1 MKTQGPTPSYCFIK
15 RDIPLKMANWQKTTS
30 AYLRVLVPCRTC
42 LLLLPILPFRPAC
55 SSSTAVYRSVLY
67 LSPASL
73 LFLPF
78 LHFSPSALRQLP
90 ATMQFCLLVF
100 YCRLS
105 TVLLAHILPLLAV
118 TRSVLPVP
126 LLVLPVYLTNLPV
139 PLLFLPVYLTILSAP
154 FLCCLSTS
162 QISLL
167 LFLVLT
173 VYLTNLSVPLL
184 MLPVYLIDLSD

>member
-1 MKTQGPTPSYCFIK
+1 MPHMSST
-15 RDIPLKMANWQKTTS
+15 A
-30 AYLRVLVPCRTC
+30 AY
-42 LLLLPILPFRPAC
+42 LPFRPAC

-73 LFLPF
+73 LVLLF

-126 LLVLPVYLTNLPV
+126 LLVLPVYLTNKPI
-139 PLLFLPVYLTILSAP
+139 PLLVLPFYLTILP
-154 FLCCLSTS
+154 TPLWCCLSTS
-162 QISLL
+162 QTCPFLFCSCLSISQSCLL
-167 LFLVLT
+167 PFCAACPPHRYHYSSFWCWLSTSQTCPFLF
-173 VYLTNLSVPLL
+173 
-184 MLPVYLIDLSD
+184 